1 MAINRSLQLIDTDFS
16 GKQMD
21 VIEREGEFQLIARD
35 DASEEVVTITISHED
50 AQQLADWM
58 LVIVNED

>member
-35 DASEEVVTITISHED
+35 DASEEVVTIAISHED
-50 AQQLADWM
+50 AQQLSDWM